1 MRGLFRSSAFTVL
14 ISENDVVLRSQV
26 IKLCGASILS
36 DRGVAAGDEDATQ
49 IQVERHIS
57 FTVMCRNEI
66 SETGSGPCQAK
77 EIESVK
83 TRMDPKSIAPLTGK
97 FKKGS
102 L

>member
-26 IKLCGASILS
+26 IKLCGASLLS

-57 FTVMCRNEI
+57 FTVTCRNEM

-77 EIESVK
+77 ERESVK
-83 TRMDPKSIAPLTGK
+83 TRMEPQVHCAPDGQ
-97 FKKGS
+97 F
-102 L
+102 